1 MSLSDRELQRL
12 QKPKGYKHGML
23 EGHNIIF
30 EEELISAVASKQLQ
44 NKYINVKEDAE
55 KKKKKSAWSVQVAN

>member
-12 QKPKGYKHGML
+12 QKPKGYIHGML
-23 EGHNIIF
+23 KGHNFIF
-30 EEELISAVASKQLQ
+30 EEELISAVASKKLQ

-55 KKKKKSAWSVQVAN
+55 TKKERMICSSCKLD